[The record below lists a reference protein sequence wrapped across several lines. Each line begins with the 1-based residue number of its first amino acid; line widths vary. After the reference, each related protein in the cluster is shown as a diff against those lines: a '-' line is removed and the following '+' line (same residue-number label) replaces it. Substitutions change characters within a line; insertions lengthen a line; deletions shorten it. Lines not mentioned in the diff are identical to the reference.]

1 MPYTY
6 RINLFVYCVPDM
18 LHKKMGCASD
28 GFNSIHET
36 GILTIRG
43 RTISVPYHTS
53 NGLPLITSIA
63 GVASYTSYLTY
74 AASEPTS
81 SHTNLSPSQWAKL
94 ILHEHY
100 NHTNMKTI
108 NDWIRKGILKVD
120 KAIAN
125 CTDPICRACQFCK
138 ARTRPHKSDTG
149 IIAQNHTS
157 PGQGASADQLEA
169 GYPGQTPTMRGLP
182 SPKHYK
188 YVNIWVDHFPNFIYP
203 TFHETKEL

>member
-1 MPYTY
+1 MQ
-6 RINLFVYCVPDM
+6 LQSQ
-18 LHKKMGCASD
+18 LHP
-28 GFNSIHET
+28 T
-36 GILTIRG
+36 LTFHQ
-43 RTISVPYHTS
+43 V
-53 NGLPLITSIA
+53 NGP
-63 GVASYTSYLTY
+63 
-74 AASEPTS
+74 S
-81 SHTNLSPSQWAKL
+81 SFFMSTATTP
-94 ILHEHY
+94 
-100 NHTNMKTI
+100 NMKTI